1 MPEPGGNG
9 SAAAPSAAPLASSD
23 RILLGAFDDVV
34 AAATRRVGP
43 ISGILLA
50 VSGGPDSLALL
61 LAASA
66 WRQSLGCAAP
76 QLGVATV
83 DHRLRPASTDEAAFV
98 AATAAGHGLPHET
111 LTWTPEARS
120 GNLSARAREARYAL
134 LLSHARRHGLDLVL
148 TAHHLDDDIETHV
161 IRRQNGGDFAAA
173 AGMRSLRGLGPDVW
187 LGRPFLDIG
196 RDKLVA
202 VAAAAGI
209 VAVDDPSNRDRR
221 YDRARIRLDLA
232 EDPRLRARALG
243 NLRRCKRARG
253 SAERALASLI
263 AGLDSSKRLVFAE
276 DGAIRVQRA
285 VCSDLPQRCAA
296 HLLSRAIVAAAGAS
310 SPPSGHAVRE
320 VLIWLRKKTSQETAR
335 TLGGTVISIEGGD
348 AVFKREFGR
357 GGIAALPIVSAEA
370 LSGRFAAGMEWPIVY
385 DGRFVVDAGP
395 WRSVPGAR
403 IVPLGLLGKGGARL
417 RACPVVI
424 DADGVPC
431 AALAP
436 AARRLGPGV
445 ADLVSRPLAPHLF
458 WRDLDFSR
466 SLTAST
472 P

>member
-43 ISGILLA
+43 IGGILLA

-66 WRQSLGCAAP
+66 WRQSLGCVAP

-173 AGMRSLRGLGPDVW
+173 AGMRSLRGLGPDAL
-187 LGRPFLDIG
+187 LGRPFLNVG
-196 RDKLVA
+196 RGVLAAA
-202 VAAAAGI
+202 VAAAGLA
-209 VAVDDPSNRDRR
+209 AVDDPSNRDRR

-232 EDPRLRARALG
+232 NGPGLRARALG
-243 NLRRCKRARG
+243 NLWRCKSAR
-253 SAERALASLI
+253 ERAEGALAQLI
-263 AGLDSSKRLVFAE
+263 AGLWTAERIAFAG
-276 DGAIRVQRA
+276 DGVIRVQRSVFA
-285 VCSDLPQRCAA
+285 ELPLRCAA
-296 HLLSRAIVAAAGAS
+296 HLLSRGIVAAAGAP
-310 SPPSGHAVRE
+310 SPPSGQAVHG
-320 VLIWLRKKTSQETAR
+320 VLNWLREEAPRQTAR
-335 TLGGTVISIEGGD
+335 TLGGTVICIEDED
-348 AVFKREFGR
+348 AVFRREFGR
-357 GGIAALPIVSAEA
+357 GGIAALPIGSAEP
-370 LSGRFAAGMEWPIVY
+370 LCGRFRDSMEWPIVY